1 MIYNVNELRKDTVA
15 LINIINAQIDEVEGE
30 AKIAG
35 VPANKLKDS
44 NGNWVL
50 SPLLLAKAMAY
61 NTLVMLQSREVSSS
75 GPGVRPGSR
84 H

>member
-1 MIYNVNELRKDTVA
+1 MIYNVNELRKDTVV
-15 LINIINAQIDEVEGE
+15 LIRTIDAQIDEVEGE
-30 AKIAG
+30 ARIAG

-61 NTLVMLQSREVSSS
+61 NTLVMLQSSGTASA
-75 GPGVRPGSR
+75 GPGAHPVSR